1 VFPSSCPSRYG
12 RLHTSGVVIASLK
25 VDYCLVYSEH
35 RQRSVGLPRG
45 CSAAGVSTAGGEC
58 SSSDG
63 DILDVEEEGIRDH
76 GPGTV
81 FAYACVRVR
90 VYVYEVGVCDGDSGI
105 ECMACHWF

>member
-1 VFPSSCPSRYG
+1 MADYIRRVSSEG
-12 RLHTSGVVIASLK
+12 F
-25 VDYCLVYSEH
+25 DYCLVYSEH
-35 RQRSVGLPRG
+35 RQRSIGLPRG

-90 VYVYEVGVCDGDSGI
+90 VCVRSRLAGFNVLRVIGFDAQSHVV
-105 ECMACHWF
+105 